1 MTKKTKDLEPSL
13 PEGYAAVKRI
23 TARDA
28 ATLVEYTDGVGVVNR
43 CYVPT
48 DKITD
53 DNTILIEELNFGIA
67 YGLDFNRLTG
77 IAVSRQEIAE
87 ILHAAG
93 FWTKEDVLNNPS
105 GVIRALTET
114 LSRTIGEILNL
125 AKGDL

>member
-13 PEGYAAVKRI
+13 PEGYAAVNRI
-23 TARDA
+23 MTRDA

>member
-1 MTKKTKDLEPSL
+1 MPKKSKELEPSL

-28 ATLVEYTDGVGVVNR
+28 TTLVEYIDGVGVVNR

-53 DNTILIEELNFGIA
+53 DNTILIEELNYGIA

-77 IAVSRQEIAE
+77 IAVSHQEIAE

-114 LSRTIGEILNL
+114 LSKTIGEILNL